1 MTLGVAHHDN
11 VAGHG
16 GVGPQDLHSRILP
29 TVQPKVIK
37 KEMSIKVNIKYSG
50 YSRIIQSTCLKS
62 LVACRLCVR
71 KSTPK
76 FALHTR

>member
-37 KEMSIKVNIKYSG
+37 KELSIKVN
-50 YSRIIQSTCLKS
+50 LK
-62 LVACRLCVR
+62 
-71 KSTPK
+71 
-76 FALHTR
+76 